1 MKARKRL
8 TDQAVARIKP
18 PKAGKIELPD
28 GLIPGMQLRVT
39 DRGIKTFALRYRRIV
54 DGKPRRLTLGTYP
67 ALSLAEARK
76 KSKAALQ
83 EIEEGGDPF
92 QEKQSARMAPAD
104 ASDDTLAGA
113 LEAYK
118 AVKLDKLR
126 RGDGAYRMIR
136 DSIVKSYGTMPL
148 AEIEAT
154 HVRAAIRDI
163 EARGAASMANRT
175 LSVIKTFMGWCVHE
189 GMIGTSPAEGNAPE
203 QPI

>member
-76 KSKAALQ
+76 KSKSALQ
-83 EIEEGGDPF
+83 KIEEGGDPF

-113 LEAYK
+113 
-118 AVKLDKLR
+118 R
-126 RGDGAYRMIR
+126 
-136 DSIVKSYGTMPL
+136 
-148 AEIEAT
+148 
-154 HVRAAIRDI
+154 
-163 EARGAASMANRT
+163 
-175 LSVIKTFMGWCVHE
+175 SVF
-189 GMIGTSPAEGNAPE
+189 PE
-203 QPI
+203 RIDA